1 MLNFNLATPF
11 PSSVAKEKLC
21 ILSNK
26 KSNPTQ
32 SQLARAYRNHD
43 SFQPPII
50 RPLLL
55 SSSPLL
61 SVLLRQINLPLRNRQ
76 LEPPDRSPSSSNI
89 RDTESQQAEFRVAVV
104 AARG

>member
-21 ILSNK
+21 ILSNTNI
-26 KSNPTQ
+26 NPTK

-50 RPLLL
+50 LPLLL
-55 SSSPLL
+55 SSSLLL
-61 SVLLRQINLPLRNRQ
+61 SVLLRQINLPLRNRK
-76 LEPPDRSPSSSNI
+76 LERSHHSPSSNI
-89 RDTESQQAEFRVAVV
+89 RDTESQQAEFRAVVV
-104 AARG
+104 AATG